1 MYLNKYTSV
10 VKLRYLKNSSYR
22 VNKEKELLVFLQD
35 NYLNTNELSTEIPYS
50 LVVSDY
56 LDSHARV
63 MLSHT
68 RVTKNVK

>member
-22 VNKEKELLVFLQD
+22 VNKEKEQLGILWYK
-35 NYLNTNELSTEIPYS
+35 YLNINTLTTKLILF
-50 LVVSDY
+50 LVVLRY
-56 LDSHARV
+56 LDSHTRV